1 MTEGEIKQYAHEY
14 AKKIIV
20 FDSEFSSDKFRDIKQ
35 AFIEGADFMYYSN
48 NEELKNQLTEK
59 DKQIEE
65 LKDDNK
71 ACKFAMVMSEKAE
84 KAKDKKI
91 AELEAQIEELK
102 KDNEACYKENEGIVK
117 RFNKLSEKNK
127 ELEKEKVAREIID
140 RELLKKN
147 DELEAQ
153 IEKMK
158 CCSNCEHSED
168 DYKSPTVCDK
178 CFEFVYWKLKE

>member
-1 MTEGEIKQYAHEY
+1 MTEEEIKQYAHEY

-48 NEELKNQLTEK
+48 NEELKKQLTEK
-59 DKQIEE
+59 DKQIE
-65 LKDDNK
+65 
-71 ACKFAMVMSEKAE
+71 
-84 KAKDKKI
+84 
-91 AELEAQIEELK
+91 
-102 KDNEACYKENEGIVK
+102 
-117 RFNKLSEKNK
+117 

-158 CCSNCEHSED
+158 RCEICKHYRWNHCSYETNISKDCIQN
-168 DYKSPTVCDK
+168 
-178 CFEFVYWKLKE
+178 KLKHFELKE